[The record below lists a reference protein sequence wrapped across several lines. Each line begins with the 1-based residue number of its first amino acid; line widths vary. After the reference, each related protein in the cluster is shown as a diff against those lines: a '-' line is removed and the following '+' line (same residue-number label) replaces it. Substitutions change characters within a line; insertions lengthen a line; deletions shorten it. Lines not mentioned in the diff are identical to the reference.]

1 MGLRVGRYEILRSI
15 ASGGMARVHLGRA
28 VGAGG
33 FERQVAIKTMHPHLA
48 EEADF
53 VAMFLDEARL
63 SARVHHPNVV
73 ATLDVQQDDEGIFL
87 VMEYV
92 DGFALHEILV
102 GSRKERSPLP
112 FGLTLRIFLD
122 LLAGLHAAHELTDG
136 DGAPLEVIHRDVS
149 PHNVLVG
156 VDGAARITDFGI
168 ARAAVRLS
176 STREGHLKGKLRYMA
191 PEQFS
196 SRQLDRRT
204 DLYAAGAVLWEML
217 AGRCLVNGEDQGA
230 CMMEIGEPD
239 KASPR
244 ALNPDVPESI
254 AAACLRALRA
264 DPGERYATA
273 AAFAEA
279 LEGAAAEAGILVASP
294 REVSTFVRA
303 LQARDV
309 SAPSPAA
316 SIDRKTVTSEG
327 LDRKTVTGTDLD
339 RKTVT
344 GTSLEKKTV
353 ADSGLGRQT
362 VTTQTTG
369 VELPRAEPRSR
380 RMAPVVAVA
389 MLGAGVVV
397 LVMAMLMRSPTN
409 MQTAASSAI
418 VPVSPVALGTAPPAA
433 SIVEI
438 DKALQAAKEEAPPS
452 PSAEPTSTSTSL
464 PPRPRPAPGKP
475 GAPFRPRE
483 L

>member
-168 ARAAVRLS
+168 AHAAVRLS

-191 PEQFS
+191 PEQL
-196 SRQLDRRT
+196 RGRKLDRRT

-230 CMMEIGEPD
+230 C
-239 KASPR
+239 
-244 ALNPDVPESI
+244 
-254 AAACLRALRA
+254 
-264 DPGERYATA
+264 
-273 AAFAEA
+273 
-279 LEGAAAEAGILVASP
+279 
-294 REVSTFVRA
+294 
-303 LQARDV
+303 
-309 SAPSPAA
+309 
-316 SIDRKTVTSEG
+316 
-327 LDRKTVTGTDLD
+327 
-339 RKTVT
+339 
-344 GTSLEKKTV
+344 
-353 ADSGLGRQT
+353 
-362 VTTQTTG
+362 
-369 VELPRAEPRSR
+369 
-380 RMAPVVAVA
+380 
-389 MLGAGVVV
+389 
-397 LVMAMLMRSPTN
+397 
-409 MQTAASSAI
+409 
-418 VPVSPVALGTAPPAA
+418 
-433 SIVEI
+433 
-438 DKALQAAKEEAPPS
+438 
-452 PSAEPTSTSTSL
+452 
-464 PPRPRPAPGKP
+464 
-475 GAPFRPRE
+475 
-483 L
+483 

>member
-1 MGLRVGRYEILRSI
+1 MGLRAGRYEILRSI

-73 ATLDVQQDDEGIFL
+73 ATLDVQQDEEGIFL

-92 DGFALHEILV
+92 DGFALQEILV
-102 GSRKERSPLP
+102 GSRKQRSPLP

-136 DGAPLEVIHRDVS
+136 DGASLEVIHRDVS

-191 PEQFS
+191 PEQLRG
-196 SRQLDRRT
+196 RQLDRRT
-204 DLYAAGAVLWEML
+204 DLYAGGALLWEML

-244 ALNPDVPESI
+244 SLNPDVPESI
-254 AAACLRALRA
+254 AAACLRALHA
-264 DPGERYATA
+264 DPEERYATA

-279 LEGAAAEAGILVASP
+279 LEGAAAEAGIQVASS
-294 REVSTFVRA
+294 REVSIFVRA
-303 LQARDV
+303 LQAHRA

-316 SIDRKTVTSEG
+316 SIERKTVTSEAPE
-327 LDRKTVTGTDLD
+327 RKI
-339 RKTVT
+339 VT
-344 GTSLEKKTV
+344 GTSFEKKTVADSGSERRTV

-369 VELPRAEPRSR
+369 VELPRAEPRPR
-380 RMAPVVAVA
+380 RIAPVVALA
-389 MLGAGVVV
+389 MLGAGFVV
-397 LVMAMLMRSPTN
+397 LVMVMLIRSPTS
-409 MQTAASSAI
+409 MQTAAIVSA
-418 VPVSPVALGTAPPAA
+418 SPGAPGTAPPAA
-433 SIVEI
+433 SSVEK
-438 DKALQAAKEEAPPS
+438 DQALQATKAEAPPS
-452 PSAEPTSTSTSL
+452 PSAEPTSSSTSL

>member
-1 MGLRVGRYEILRSI
+1 
-15 ASGGMARVHLGRA
+15 
-28 VGAGG
+28 
-33 FERQVAIKTMHPHLA
+33 
-48 EEADF
+48 
-53 VAMFLDEARL
+53 
-63 SARVHHPNVV
+63 
-73 ATLDVQQDDEGIFL
+73 
-87 VMEYV
+87 
-92 DGFALHEILV
+92 
-102 GSRKERSPLP
+102 
-112 FGLTLRIFLD
+112 
-122 LLAGLHAAHELTDG
+122 
-136 DGAPLEVIHRDVS
+136 
-149 PHNVLVG
+149 
-156 VDGAARITDFGI
+156 
-168 ARAAVRLS
+168 
-176 STREGHLKGKLRYMA
+176 MA

-244 ALNPDVPESI
+244 SLNPDVPESI

-303 LQARDV
+303 LQARSV

-327 LDRKTVTGTDLD
+327 LDRKTVTGT
-339 RKTVT
+339 
-344 GTSLEKKTV
+344 SLEKKTV
-353 ADSGLGRQT
+353 ADPGLGRQT

-397 LVMAMLMRSPTN
+397 LVMAMLMRSPTS

>member
-73 ATLDVQQDDEGIFL
+73 ATLDVQQDEEGIFL

-102 GSRKERSPLP
+102 GSRKQGSTLP
-112 FGLTLRIFLD
+112 FGLTLRVFLD

-191 PEQFS
+191 PEQL
-196 SRQLDRRT
+196 RGRKLDRRT

-264 DPGERYATA
+264 DPEERYATA

-279 LEGAAAEAGILVASP
+279 LEGAAAKAGIQVASP
-294 REVSTFVRA
+294 REVSIFVRA
-303 LQARDV
+303 LQARSA

-316 SIDRKTVTSEG
+316 SIDRETVTSEG
-327 LDRKTVTGTDLD
+327 LDRKTA
-339 RKTVT
+339 T
-344 GTSLEKKTV
+344 GTSLEKKTA
-353 ADSGLGRQT
+353 ADSGSGRQM

-369 VELPRAEPRSR
+369 VELPRAEPTSR
-380 RMAPVVAVA
+380 RVAPVVALA
-389 MLGAGVVV
+389 TLGAGVVV
-397 LVMAMLMRSPTN
+397 LVMVMLMRSPTS

-418 VPVSPVALGTAPPAA
+418 TSASPVAPVTAPPAA
-433 SIVEI
+433 SRVEI
-438 DKALQAAKEEAPPS
+438 DPAFQAAKAEAPPS

-464 PPRPRPAPGKP
+464 PPRPRHAPGKP
-475 GAPFRPRE
+475 EAPFRPRE